1 MQMKISKNDVMQII
15 EFFKIPRSI
24 NEIGKNEHKGLI
36 KLLLQ
41 LNILKRIGKIIELN
55 ENFTALH
62 LEVRLYDTENP
73 KLYMR
78 SIIFRKPR
86 ENDKVYVM
94 LRGYESTSV
103 PVIEKGEFNLPKYGN
118 KLVHGDK
125 FAITSIQFTNPVLR
139 FCYETDRASQ
149 VLISKLP
156 LPYFV
161 PPMPEGQIYNNPL
174 EERIIPAPITYFIYY
189 QNRL

>member
-1 MQMKISKNDVMQII
+1 MKISKNDVMQII

-86 ENDKVYVM
+86 END
-94 LRGYESTSV
+94 
-103 PVIEKGEFNLPKYGN
+103 
-118 KLVHGDK
+118 
-125 FAITSIQFTNPVLR
+125 
-139 FCYETDRASQ
+139 
-149 VLISKLP
+149 
-156 LPYFV
+156 
-161 PPMPEGQIYNNPL
+161 
-174 EERIIPAPITYFIYY
+174 
-189 QNRL
+189 